1 MKELLKRILYKA
13 TSSKFAVTI
22 WAMVLV
28 SYMTYT
34 KTLDNP
40 VSYILSA
47 VPIAYCGF
55 NILQHRKDD
64 DK

>member
-28 SYMTYT
+28 SYMTFT

-64 DK
+64 NK